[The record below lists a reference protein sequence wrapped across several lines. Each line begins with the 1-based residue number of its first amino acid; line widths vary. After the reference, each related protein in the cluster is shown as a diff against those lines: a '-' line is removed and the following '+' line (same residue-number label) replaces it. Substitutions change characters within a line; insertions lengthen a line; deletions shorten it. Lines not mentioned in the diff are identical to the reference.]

1 MENVSDLIGESL
13 KRGNISEIEINN
25 NLVPVSNI
33 RKGGK
38 QKSGKAPLKHS
49 NFYFQIN
56 TNIPGTELQAP
67 STIAKIKKIVNELS
81 IKIENEFLLM
91 AGSDQGAKDFN
102 LPKNITREEC
112 WLRVEGNPVVKYDKL
127 VSPQT
132 KLVHIV
138 YLYAISKRGLDSQ
151 IELSKINDFLKVHG
165 MVAKSFVFRDA
176 KADINVYT
184 AKNPL
189 I

>member
-13 KRGNISEIEINN
+13 KRGNIDQIEINS

-38 QKSGKAPLKHS
+38 QKSGKAPLKHT
-49 NFYFQIN
+49 NAFFLIN
-56 TNIPGTELQAP
+56 TNIPGSEIDKP
-67 STIAKIKKIVNELS
+67 EISGRVKKIVNELS
-81 IKIENEFLLM
+81 VKIENEFLIM

-112 WLRVEGNPVVKYDKL
+112 WLRVEGNPIVRYDKK

-132 KLVHIV
+132 KVIYIL
-138 YLYAISKRGLDSQ
+138 YLYALSKRGLDTQ
-151 IELSKINDFLKVHG
+151 IELSKVNEFLKNYG
-165 MVAKSFVFRDA
+165 MTAKSFVYRDA
-176 KADINVYT
+176 KADINVYA